1 MEKRDGSVDEKVNLK
16 RKNRD
21 PEGKEI
27 KISWGRRYNPIFN
40 LVVRKM
46 GRRRSGRFS
55 PPVLPRS
62 WSSLSVVFWSV
73 VLLAFIMSD
82 KPEQHQ
88 VAGSSTPE
96 VKPAVHIVYMERP
109 PEGEA
114 AEPEAYHL
122 KTLASVLGRYSFF
135 SLFDGPIFSF
145 LICSWIS
152 VSCFSFSDRCFFF
165 SLCFCSMNERSQ
177 EAAMAA
183 LIYSYSAA
191 ASGFSAKLTPEQ
203 VEKLTSTLLSFSLSY
218 FILYEKID
226 VNLLV
231 FWPEFFCGLL

>member
-1 MEKRDGSVDEKVNLK
+1 
-16 RKNRD
+16 
-21 PEGKEI
+21 
-27 KISWGRRYNPIFN
+27 
-40 LVVRKM
+40 M

-122 KTLASVLGRYSFF
+122 KTLASVLG
-135 SLFDGPIFSF
+135 
-145 LICSWIS
+145 
-152 VSCFSFSDRCFFF
+152 
-165 SLCFCSMNERSQ
+165 SQ

-203 VEKLTSTLLSFSLSY
+203 VEKLTKQPGVLMIVPDTVYQLHSGTTSV
-218 FILYEKID
+218 D
-226 VNLLV
+226 
-231 FWPEFFCGLL
+231 